1 MNTKKSLFLALLWS
15 ISNFSIACDLTIAKI
30 QWHEKLLNNISVLR
44 NGKTHFIT
52 EKDRELCRGDQLT
65 VPQQAVPVTIWYYS
79 ESPNKEEII
88 VPTTN
93 YQLRELKEPCGMW
106 CKVEDKIVSLVD
118 KLTKAIKPKTERFTS
133 SSSKGPKPAII
144 LEDDILLTSVA
155 TRGNDENKPV
165 FMPLSAGKS
174 KNAPF
179 FLFTNEG
186 KVNLFWHNGKPPF
199 QIILQDNN
207 GNELSR
213 SETKQREWAFIPS
226 TFEVGTIYHLI
237 IKDQLNQS
245 YSSKIEFT
253 VPPLPIDS
261 KADKFT
267 LFATLLQQEKLKG
280 NSKNWR
286 LEIYRQLLA
295 LPDSPEKQNFLDHL
309 IADDF

>member
-15 ISNFSIACDLTIAKI
+15 ISNFSLACDLTIAKI

-79 ESPNKEEII
+79 ESLNKEEII
-88 VPTTN
+88 APTTN
-93 YQLRELKEPCGMW
+93 YQLQELKEPCGMW

-118 KLTKAIKPKTERFTS
+118 KLTGKKSPQES
-133 SSSKGPKPAII
+133 
-144 LEDDILLTSVA
+144 LVNVA
-155 TRGNDENKPV
+155 TRGGNDENKPV

-186 KVNLFWHNGKPPF
+186 EVNLFWHNGKPPF

-207 GNELSR
+207 GNELLK
-213 SETKQREWAFIPS
+213 SETEQHEWAFIPS
-226 TFEVGTIYHLI
+226 TFEIGTIYHLT
-237 IKDQLNQS
+237 IKDQLDQS
-245 YSSKIEFT
+245 YNTNIEFT
-253 VPPLPIDS
+253 IPPLPIDS

-267 LFATLLQQEKLKG
+267 LFATLLQQEQLKG

>member
-30 QWHEKLLNNISVLR
+30 QWHEKLFNNISVLR

-79 ESPNKEEII
+79 ESLNKEEIKE
-88 VPTTN
+88 PTTN
-93 YQLRELKEPCGMW
+93 YQLQELKEPCGMW
-106 CKVEDKIVSLVD
+106 CKVEDKIVSLVS
-118 KLTKAIKPKTERFTS
+118 KLTGKKTIS
-133 SSSKGPKPAII
+133 SEKMVN
-144 LEDDILLTSVA
+144 VA

-165 FMPLSAGKS
+165 FMPLSAGKP
-174 KNAPF
+174 KNTPF

-207 GNELSR
+207 GNELLKR
-213 SETKQREWAFIPS
+213 KIEQRKWAFIPS

-237 IKDQLNQS
+237 VKDQLNQI
-245 YSSKIEFT
+245 YSTKIEFT

-267 LFATLLQQEKLKG
+267 LFATLLHDKR
-280 NSKNWR
+280 NWR
-286 LEIYRQLLA
+286 LEIWRQLLA
-295 LPDSPEKQNFLDHL
+295 LPDSPEKQNFINHL

>member
-15 ISNFSIACDLTIAKI
+15 ISNFSLACDLTIAKI
-30 QWHEKLLNNISVLR
+30 QWHEKLFNNISVLR

-79 ESPNKEEII
+79 EPLDKKEITD
-88 VPTTN
+88 PATN
-93 YQLRELKEPCGMW
+93 YQLQELKEPCGMW

-118 KLTKAIKPKTERFTS
+118 KLTGKKTINSE
-133 SSSKGPKPAII
+133 KMVN
-144 LEDDILLTSVA
+144 VA
-155 TRGNDENKPV
+155 TRGGNDENESL

-174 KNAPF
+174 QNAPF
-179 FLFTNEG
+179 FLFANEG

-226 TFEVGTIYHLI
+226 TFEIGTIYHLT

-245 YSSKIEFT
+245 YSTNIEFT

-261 KADKFT
+261 KADKFK
-267 LFATLLQQEKLKG
+267 LFATLLQQDKLKE

-295 LPDSPEKQNFLDHL
+295 LPDSPEKQNFLEHL
-309 IADDF
+309 ISGY